1 VKNTSSPG
9 RDWPEEGVI
18 VPTEG
23 GWFSAE
29 RIVELDRDIEKRIK
43 KKRNFQIFR
52 L

>member
-23 GWFSAE
+23 GWFSAL
-29 RIVELDRDIEKRIK
+29 RIELDREIEKSIK
-43 KKRNFQIFR
+43 KRKKFKIAF